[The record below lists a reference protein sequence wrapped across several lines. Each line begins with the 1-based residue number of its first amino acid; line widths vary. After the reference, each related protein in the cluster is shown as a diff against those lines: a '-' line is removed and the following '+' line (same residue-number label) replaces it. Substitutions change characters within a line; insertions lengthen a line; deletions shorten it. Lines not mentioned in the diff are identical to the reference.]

1 MKKSIPLLRK
11 TQHNQ
16 SLGDLTIKKGN
27 TVIGI
32 SLSLVPKVGLEPTR
46 YHYQRILSPSRLP
59 FHHFGVSI
67 IESFIIIIN
76 YYKKI
81 KRLNAF
87 FEKN

>member
-67 IESFIIIIN
+67 IKSFIIIIN